1 MELKEIIR
9 EKLKKM
15 IGQEVIVY
23 VDRELG
29 STHPKYQDIIYPVNY
44 GYIKEMVAPDG
55 DYQDAYLL
63 GIDVPVKSV
72 KGKVYAVIEREDDEE
87 DKLIVVVGNQEYTIE
102 EIREIVSFQEQYF
115 KSEIKR

>member
-1 MELKEIIR
+1 
-9 EKLKKM
+9 
-15 IGQEVIVY
+15 
-23 VDRELG
+23 
-29 STHPKYQDIIYPVNY
+29 
-44 GYIKEMVAPDG
+44 
-55 DYQDAYLL
+55 
-63 GIDVPVKSV
+63 VPIKSV